1 MASQTRR
8 TGTPASIASTALRPP
23 SVENTWSR
31 ATVSARIEP
40 KWSVSRDQNS
50 CRRTSS
56 TLARVPAGPPARGDR
71 AYPRVMG
78 PLSTGSPTWDVILE
92 VGIAV
97 CLVLTIVLLIRN
109 YRGRR

>member
-1 MASQTRR
+1 MVTGDGLGPHRAEVVGEAGPELLQAHVLDASA
-8 TGTPASIASTALRPP
+8 G
-23 SVENTWSR
+23 SR
-31 ATVSARIEP
+31 
-40 KWSVSRDQNS
+40 W
-50 CRRTSS
+50 
-56 TLARVPAGPPARGDR
+56 GPPARGDR

>member
-1 MASQTRR
+1 VVGEAGPELLQ
-8 TGTPASIASTALRPP
+8 AHVLDA
-23 SVENTWSR
+23 
-31 ATVSARIEP
+31 SAR
-40 KWSVSRDQNS
+40 SRS
-50 CRRTSS
+50 
-56 TLARVPAGPPARGDR
+56 GPPARGDR

>member
-1 MASQTRR
+1 MACQTRR

-23 SVENTWSR
+23 SLANTWSR

-40 KWSVSRDQNS
+40 KWSVRRDQNS
-50 CRRTSS
+50 CRRTAS
-56 TLARVPAGPPARGDR
+56 TLARVLARGRRQRTAYAR
-71 AYPRVMG
+71 AMG
-78 PLSTGSPTWDVILE
+78 PLSTGSATWDVILE
-92 VGIAV
+92 VAIAV